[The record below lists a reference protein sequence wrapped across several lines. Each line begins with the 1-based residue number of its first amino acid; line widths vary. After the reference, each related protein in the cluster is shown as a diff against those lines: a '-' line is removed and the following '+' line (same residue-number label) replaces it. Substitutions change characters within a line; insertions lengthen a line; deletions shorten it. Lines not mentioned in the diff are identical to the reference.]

1 MSGPGT
7 IGADGSDLRGR
18 WAPPAGATLE
28 GMDENKWQGESID
41 SVLRGLLRQGRLDP
55 QAERFAA
62 QGIDRL
68 KAFLGTT
75 PGASTSTAG
84 DASVDATV
92 DAEVEAEVV
101 ATGREMLMHT
111 IPLPDGTRVEV
122 LVPERL
128 TRAEADRVAAVLS
141 ALAVEE

>member
-1 MSGPGT
+1 
-7 IGADGSDLRGR
+7 
-18 WAPPAGATLE
+18 
-28 GMDENKWQGESID
+28 MDENKGESID
-41 SVLRGLLRQGRLDP
+41 AVLRGLLRQGRLDP

-68 KAFLGTT
+68 KAFLGAT
-75 PGASTSTAG
+75 PDVAA
-84 DASVDATV
+84 DPPVDATV
-92 DAEVEAEVV
+92 EATVEAEVV
-101 ATGREMLMHT
+101 ASGREMLMHT

-128 TRAEADRVAAVLS
+128 TRAEADRIAGVLT

>member
-7 IGADGSDLRGR
+7 IGAGGSDLRGR

-101 ATGREMLMHT
+101 ASGREMLMHT